1 MHDVVAG
8 KPVAGGH
15 VFVDCLGGI
24 FFEGLVNL
32 CNCIAE
38 AVEIDMFCHNTPVK
52 MVLFVNRSICN
63 KYAEHRFTNLL
74 NDRLMIPHVV
84 GGGSTLITMGPI
96 SPQGLYQSNCQL
108 VLSAKRLLRQADS
121 STSRPEFIGVG
132 GIYATTGGK
141 YINSCRKKI
150 AIFFIL
156 YERISYGG

>member
-1 MHDVVAG
+1 M
-8 KPVAGGH
+8 KI
-15 VFVDCLGGI
+15 LW
-24 FFEGLVNL
+24 L
-32 CNCIAE
+32 
-38 AVEIDMFCHNTPVK
+38 
-52 MVLFVNRSICN
+52 VNRSICN

-84 GGGSTLITMGPI
+84 WGGSTLITMGPI

-150 AIFFIL
+150 AIFLFYMNGFPMGVSI
-156 YERISYGG
+156 YENNFDSVIFGCSWACRLR